1 MKHTTA
7 ILLAALIP
15 YLTNCGNNQRYERH
29 YNNHYDVTVAQQT
42 YFASS
47 GLDLQAVGGLV
58 QQAKDGAHFEKLLN
72 DQSRGINN
80 LDLDENGEVDYIH
93 VTEYGQAD
101 NRGFSLTVNL
111 DEGETQEIATI
122 DIEKTPDG
130 KANIQTHGNS
140 NIYGQDHYYH
150 RSGIDF
156 TDMLLLGW
164 MFSGNRP
171 NYHSG
176 WGYRNYPPDYRRY
189 SPRPYNDYQR
199 DIRTKTANSG
209 YKKSP
214 TSTLAK
220 ATTSPNAGKT
230 AKSIKAP
237 LKNPTTAQKSF
248 QARNPSKQVASGGF
262 GRQGSTTKPSGN
274 TTTSKTNT
282 IPKPSSAQRT
292 TTTSSSKKPF
302 FSTPSRSTSP
312 SKSSPSFRRSS
323 FGGGSS
329 FRGGK

>member
-1 MKHTTA
+1 MNKSTL
-7 ILLAALIP
+7 LLACFLP
-15 YLTNCGNNQRYERH
+15 FLTNCGKNDRYERH
-29 YNNHYDVTVAQQT
+29 YNNHYEVTVAQQT

-58 QQAKDGAHFEKLLN
+58 QEAKDGEHFEKLLN
-72 DQSRGINN
+72 DQSKGINN

-93 VTEYGQAD
+93 VTEYGEAD

-111 DEGETQEIATI
+111 DEEETQEIATI
-122 DIEKTPDG
+122 DIEKTSDG

-140 NIYGQDHYYH
+140 HIYGNNHYYR
-150 RSGIDF
+150 RSGVDL
-156 TDMLLLGW
+156 TDMILLGW

-171 NYHSG
+171 HYHSG
-176 WGYRNYPPDYRRY
+176 WGHGNYPPSYRRY
-189 SPRPYNDYQR
+189 SPRPHDDYNRSMRQS
-199 DIRTKTANSG
+199 TANSG
-209 YKKSP
+209 YR
-214 TSTLAK
+214 K
-220 ATTSPNAGKT
+220 ATTSSLAKKVPSPNAGKT

-262 GRQGSTTKPSGN
+262 GRPGTTSS
-274 TTTSKTNT
+274 SKTNT
-282 IPKPSSAQRT
+282 ISKPTYSKNTTSAPSKT
-292 TTTSSSKKPF
+292 TTKKPF
-302 FSTPSRSTSP
+302 FSRSSKPSS
-312 SKSSPSFRRSS
+312 SKSSPSFRKSS